1 MEDIQ
6 IFDNIKALDSTITF
20 KPFFKTA
27 QFISDS
33 FESNHA
39 GRKGSALFIK
49 GITNFKITSS
59 TFTLNKAVDVI
70 QEINLMPAYA
80 KFLLNADTNDLS
92 NYRPFSFH
100 VPEELVAK
108 CGRSEIEY
116 LARCATSKTF
126 IP

>member
-1 MEDIQ
+1 M
-6 IFDNIKALDSTITF
+6 DSSFTF
-20 KPFFKTA
+20 RPYYKSA
-27 QFISDS
+27 HFISDS

-49 GITNFKITSS
+49 GITNVKITSS

-70 QEINLMPAYA
+70 QEIKLIPAYA
-80 KFLLNADTNDLS
+80 KYLLNADTNDLS
-92 NYRPFSFH
+92 NYRPFTFH
-100 VPEELVAK
+100 VPKELVAR

-116 LARCATSKTF
+116 LARCATSKTL